1 MTTIRLSLAAAGLA
15 LAVASLATGCG
26 QDEADTTAVTTTT
39 AAVAAAPAVS
49 DAWCRTS
56 PVVAGAGACYL
67 VIRSDAAELVRL
79 VGVSVP
85 ASVAAKAELHE
96 TVQVTGMEGSA
107 TTAGAGMG
115 GGGSPGATMAGN
127 GPDTTMSTGM
137 MQMRQVD
144 AIEVPAGGT
153 VELKPGAYHIM
164 LLELAER
171 LTEGTMVPLTLRFE
185 GFDPVVVEAEVRSS

>member
-1 MTTIRLSLAAAGLA
+1 MTTIRLPLAAAGLA
-15 LAVASLATGCG
+15 LAVASLATACG
-26 QDEADTTAVTTTT
+26 QDEADTAAVTTTT

-56 PVVAGAGACYL
+56 PVVADAGACYL
-67 VIRSDAAELVRL
+67 VIRNDAAELVRL

-96 TVQVTGMEGSA
+96 TVQVDAMEGSA

-115 GGGSPGATMAGN
+115 NGAPGGSMAGN
-127 GPDTTMSTGM
+127 GPGTTMSGGGM

-144 AIEVPAGGT
+144 AIDVPAGGS
-153 VELKPGAYHIM
+153 VELKPGGYHIM
-164 LLELAER
+164 LLELAEP